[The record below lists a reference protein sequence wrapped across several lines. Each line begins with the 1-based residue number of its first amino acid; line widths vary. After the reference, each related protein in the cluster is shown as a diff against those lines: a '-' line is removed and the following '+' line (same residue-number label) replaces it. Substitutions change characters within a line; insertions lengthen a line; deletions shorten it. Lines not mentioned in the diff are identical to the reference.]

1 MNLSRLTRLAV
12 AAALALPAVASAQVE
27 TLQFKGV
34 KSPGG
39 DLVGSAATG
48 PYLAARSPFNVAN
61 TFDIYCIDMD
71 HNFQTQWNAH
81 YVTFAEAVG
90 VYNVQATRQLG
101 SEKSWGLAELRAAAY
116 LSQQFAT
123 QPKSQW
129 DEIHGSIWS
138 MFSSNSAAA
147 AHNSM
152 VASALSTAGGDA
164 AWDTF
169 VLVLDDKVFD
179 PNYNTSMVLNQGFIT
194 DAGNTTIRVVT
205 PEPSTYVLMGA
216 GLLAVGFVSRRR
228 RAA

>member
-1 MNLSRLTRLAV
+1 MNLSRLTRLAI
-12 AAALALPAVASAQVE
+12 AAALVLPAAAQAQVE
-27 TLQFKGV
+27 ALQFKGV

-39 DLVGSAATG
+39 DLVGSAQTG
-48 PYLAARSPFNVAN
+48 PYLAARAPFNVAN

-71 HNFQTQWNAH
+71 HNFQTAWNAH

-101 SEKSWGLAELRAAAY
+101 SEKVWGLAELRAAAY
-116 LSQQFAT
+116 LGQQFASA
-123 QPKSQW
+123 PKSDW

-152 VASALSTAGGDA
+152 VANALSVAGGDA
-164 AWDTF
+164 AYDSY

-179 PNYNTSMVLNQGFIT
+179 PNYSSAMSINQGFIT
-194 DAGNTTIRVVT
+194 DGGNTTIRVVT

-216 GLLAVGFVSRRR
+216 GLLALGFVSRRR
-228 RAA
+228 RTV